1 MPRSRRRK
9 TGAALAPAL
18 ALALSLAGPA
28 TAGNPDLG
36 INVFGFSH
44 HFKNPFDENLREV
57 NPGLGL
63 SWTFA
68 RSGRGSMDLNG
79 GVYQDS
85 FGHANTHLALGGRV
99 RVAGPIS
106 LGLQM
111 INASSASFNHNE
123 PVLTPYP
130 FLAARLSDVTLN
142 LAYIPEVKSVNGMPS
157 LATFVTVHPWRRSA
171 AEGSEAAPA
180 GAGSALEFNITR
192 LAALEGFESKG
203 FQWRR
208 MFDEQHGLRLGF
220 RINGQLRSWKDG
232 QAQYGP
238 DGTYEGALLVQY
250 LNRRAARDRWRPYWA
265 TGLEI
270 DFAAGGNV
278 ETVVE
283 SWRSDLGVEYALG
296 SGLALALE
304 YGVAVRYRWQDGW
317 TRVDYSRP
325 EERSWSLADT
335 GPRLMLVATRGPAA
349 PSGQPAAPWR
359 PVSGPVVM
367 FGPDLE
373 PQAFDL
379 DAVAWQWQPTP
390 NLARRLAVD
399 VQSGVAQQDLDRQ
412 EEHSIRLRAE
422 RLSRRPGDGAVTTYW
437 GWGPTAGFRY
447 TRNHYVYDDGSS
459 GSSIWRTVSLG
470 VTGLVGAEFPL
481 AAGVHVLA
489 EYSADLQWAL
499 STGRRDF
506 RSQSWLVDTN
516 GVRLGA
522 AVLF

>member
-9 TGAALAPAL
+9 TGAALALTLTLLTSVPA
-18 ALALSLAGPA
+18 A
-28 TAGNPDLG
+28 AGNPDLG

-44 HFKNPFDENLREV
+44 HFKNPFNENLREV

-63 SWTFA
+63 SWTFV
-68 RSGRGSMDLNG
+68 RSERGSMDLNG

-130 FLAARLSDVTLN
+130 FLAAQLRDVTLN

-171 AEGSEAAPA
+171 ADASEAAPA
-180 GAGSALEFNITR
+180 GAGSALEFTITR
-192 LAALEGFESKG
+192 LAALEGFDARG

-208 MFDEQHGLRLGF
+208 MFDDQHGLRLGF
-220 RINGQLRSWKDG
+220 RINGQLYSRTERG
-232 QAQYGP
+232 VHYGP
-238 DGTYEGALLVQY
+238 DGSYEGALLVQY
-250 LNRRAARDRWRPYWA
+250 LNRCAARDRWRPYWA

-270 DFAAGGNV
+270 GFAAGNSV
-278 ETVVE
+278 ETVTE

-296 SGLALALE
+296 RGLALALE

-317 TRVDYSRP
+317 TAAEYSRP
-325 EERSWSLADT
+325 EERSWSFADT

-349 PSGQPAAPWR
+349 PAGQAAALWR

-373 PQAFDL
+373 PQAFDQ
-379 DAVAWQWQPTP
+379 AAIAWQWQPTP
-390 NLARRLAVD
+390 TLARRLAVD
-399 VQSGVAQQDLDRQ
+399 VQSGVSQQDLDRQ
-412 EEHSIRLRAE
+412 ESHAFQLRAE

-459 GSSIWRTVSLG
+459 GNSIWRTISLG
-470 VTGLVGAEFPL
+470 LTGLVGAEFPL
-481 AAGVHVLA
+481 TAGVQVLA

-499 STGRRDF
+499 STGRSDSRY
-506 RSQSWLVDTN
+506 QSWFVDTD

-522 AVLF
+522 SVLF